1 MRAVVVYEIMDNNI
15 DDGREELLQMIAD
28 LNEKWYRNKRI
39 VYVDFLHIDK
49 NNNNKTNE
57 KNSRTN

>member
-1 MRAVVVYEIMDNNI
+1 MRAVVVYEIMDNNM

-28 LNEKWYRNKRI
+28 LNEKWYKNKRI
-39 VYVDFLHIDK
+39 VYVDFLHIDN